1 MFRFIHSSDLHLGK
15 RFGQIPDENVRG
27 RLVEARFLKIKA
39 LLDLA
44 EREGATHILLAGDTF
59 DAETPSPATRR
70 QATLA
75 MGSDQ
80 SIKWVI
86 LPGNHDSLTAD
97 ELWQNLA
104 QEAPDTVTLALTP
117 EPIELAQGVTLL
129 PAPCPARRA
138 GRDLTAWMDT
148 AETPEGHIRIGLAHG
163 GVQSFAEDGSAD
175 TLAPDRA
182 VRAKLDYL
190 ALGDWHGQMQ
200 VEPRTWYS
208 GTPETDRFKHEGRAS
223 ALVVTIYGAGQAR
236 QVEPADTGQFLWALH
251 SMTITPGADPVA
263 QLEELLPP
271 ESARR
276 DVLMQIELSG
286 RIKPMDREALKK
298 ALDAAEPDFARLQ
311 WQERNLAV
319 EYEVDDLDRID
330 QAGVL
335 RSAAETLYDQANDG
349 DRSAEDRTIAR
360 NALNRL
366 YGYAVELT

>member
-15 RFGQIPDENVRG
+15 PYGQMPDDVRG
-27 RLVEARFLKIKA
+27 RLVEARFQKIDA

-70 QATLA
+70 QAIRA
-75 MGSDQ
+75 MGRDRGIQ
-80 SIKWVI
+80 WVI
-86 LPGNHDSLTAD
+86 LPGNHDSLAAD
-97 ELWQNLA
+97 ELWQNLS
-104 QEAPDTVTLALTP
+104 QEAPETVTLALTP
-117 EPIELAQGVTLL
+117 EPTELAGGVTLL

-138 GRDLTAWMDT
+138 GRDLTAWMDA

-163 GVQSFAEDGSAD
+163 GVRSFAEDGSAD

-182 VRAKLDYL
+182 VRADLDYL
-190 ALGDWHGQMQ
+190 ALGDWHGQMP
-200 VEPRTWYS
+200 VDPRTWYS
-208 GTPETDRFKHEGRAS
+208 GTPETDRFKHAGRAS
-223 ALVVTIYGAGQAR
+223 ALVVTIPGARQTP
-236 QVEPADTGQFLWALH
+236 QVEPVETGQFLWALH
-251 SMTITPGADPVA
+251 SMAITPGADPVA

-271 ESARR
+271 ETARR

-286 RIKPMDREALKK
+286 RIKPMDRQALKK

-311 WQERNLAV
+311 WRERGLAA
-319 EYEVDDLDRID
+319 EYEVDDLDQID

-335 RSAAETLYDQANDG
+335 RSAAETLYGQAKDA
-349 DRSAEDRTIAR
+349 DRSAEDRAIAR